1 MATCRRRRPSQR
13 GSHQLASPNM
23 CIATGQVGGDP
34 GGGRAKVHGF
44 LPKCRAVHDV
54 GDGGVR
60 LPRWDCSSG
69 PGGAERA
76 GAVPDVSRLPLRSQ
90 VVRFPT
96 SIMSGRLGTGV
107 WAALLS
113 P

>member
-1 MATCRRRRPSQR
+1 MATCRKRRPSQR

-34 GGGRAKVHGF
+34 GGGRARVHGF

-60 LPRWDCSSG
+60 LPRLG
-69 PGGAERA
+69 LPPRALGAERA
-76 GAVPDVSRLPLRSQ
+76 GAIPDVSRLPLRH
-90 VVRFPT
+90 R
-96 SIMSGRLGTGV
+96 
-107 WAALLS
+107 W
-113 P
+113 

>member
-1 MATCRRRRPSQR
+1 M
-13 GSHQLASPNM
+13 ASPNM

-54 GDGGVR
+54 GDGDVR
-60 LPRWDCSSG
+60 LPRLG
-69 PGGAERA
+69 LQPQALGAERA
-76 GAVPDVSRLPLRSQ
+76 GAIPDVSRLPLRSQ
-90 VVRFPT
+90 MVRFPT

-113 P
+113 L